1 MVTVPESVRAY
12 SERPDIRTAVD
23 LLLSKDTPEVPE
35 TLEWGELSSFYR
47 AVLAAHQTQIDFA
60 VLLNDVW
67 SAVWGQPGHAWIAR
81 LPRKPGSKALAVS
94 PRNVWDEGCFT
105 RGFDNSSLW
114 LELSVC
120 LEDPSGFQLG
130 LALEREGES
139 LLKDGML
146 DGWDMDGSDY
156 LWSATGL
163 ATLAEEVDLRSLEE
177 QASKALQ
184 LINSMNA
191 ASSER

>member
-1 MVTVPESVRAY
+1 
-12 SERPDIRTAVD
+12 
-23 LLLSKDTPEVPE
+23 
-35 TLEWGELSSFYR
+35 
-47 AVLAAHQTQIDFA
+47 
-60 VLLNDVW
+60 
-67 SAVWGQPGHAWIAR
+67 
-81 LPRKPGSKALAVS
+81 
-94 PRNVWDEGCFT
+94 VWDEGCFT

-163 ATLAEEVDLRSLEE
+163 ATLAEEVDLGAVEK

-184 LINSMNA
+184 LINLMNGE
-191 ASSER
+191 SSGR